1 MLFHLLIIKMTCDVL
16 MVSGPAHKSII
27 NLRGDGRLTT
37 LGHAS
42 VGVPLRSLEKVWR
55 DGQAA
60 NGTGSRSRSA
70 VGTAGRGRALQRH
83 GSLAP
88 PHTPGVRGETRR
100 DESTRGPP
108 SGPRG
113 GPRPPSLPC
122 GGSGRLYAGPPS
134 LWSWRSLPNII
145 NRAASL
151 LEPRKVT

>member
-27 NLRGDGRLTT
+27 NLRGDRRLTT

-83 GSLAP
+83 GSL
-88 PHTPGVRGETRR
+88 GR
-100 DESTRGPP
+100 DESTRGASAPH

-113 GPRPPSLPC
+113 GPLRCPAVAPVVSTLVPHP
-122 GGSGRLYAGPPS
+122 SGRGGLF
-134 LWSWRSLPNII
+134 LI
-145 NRAASL
+145 
-151 LEPRKVT
+151 

>member
-37 LGHAS
+37 HGHAS

-60 NGTGSRSRSA
+60 NGPGSRSRSA

-88 PHTPGVRGETRR
+88 PHTPGVRGEYPWGVRTAL
-100 DESTRGPP
+100 GP
-108 SGPRG
+108 SR
-113 GPRPPSLPC
+113 RPPSLPC
-122 GGSGRLYAGPPS
+122 GGSGCLYAGPPS

>member
-113 GPRPPSLPC
+113 GPLRCPAVAPVVSTLVPRP
-122 GGSGRLYAGPPS
+122 SG
-134 LWSWRSLPNII
+134 
-145 NRAASL
+145 AASL

>member
-88 PHTPGVRGETRR
+88 TRTPGVRGETRR
-100 DESTRGPP
+100 DESTVDPPQALAAAPGPLRCPAVAPVVSTLVPRP
-108 SGPRG
+108 SGRG
-113 GPRPPSLPC
+113 GLF
-122 GGSGRLYAGPPS
+122 L
-134 LWSWRSLPNII
+134 I
-145 NRAASL
+145 
-151 LEPRKVT
+151 

>member
-37 LGHAS
+37 HGHAS

-60 NGTGSRSRSA
+60 NGPGSRSRSA

-88 PHTPGVRGETRR
+88 PHTPGVRGETRQAGR
-100 DESTRGPP
+100 EYAWTSLRP
-108 SGPRG
+108 SR
-113 GPRPPSLPC
+113 RPPSLPC
-122 GGSGRLYAGPPS
+122 GGSGRLFAGPPS

>member
-88 PHTPGVRGETRR
+88 PRTPWGTGRDAAGREYAWGVHTAL
-100 DESTRGPP
+100 GP
-108 SGPRG
+108 SR
-113 GPRPPSLPC
+113 RPPAPFVALRWLRSSL
-122 GGSGRLYAGPPS
+122 R
-134 LWSWRSLPNII
+134 WSPVPLVVAVS
-145 NRAASL
+145 S
-151 LEPRKVT
+151 